1 MLQDGLGYPVWRHIL
16 NSAGMERFPEE
27 QMDMVRLGISQYGI
41 SASGLSGLRNVCTL
55 RTTILQIK
63 HIKAGETV
71 GYGRKGKVEHDSD
84 IATLRIGYADG
95 LSRQFGNGAGHVLIK
110 DKLVPFVGNVC
121 MDLSMVDVTGLD
133 VKEGESV
140 IIFGDDLPV
149 TELAKTINTIPY
161 EILTSVSSRVKRIYF
176 RE

>member
-1 MLQDGLGYPVWRHIL
+1 M
-16 NSAGMERFPEE
+16 
-27 QMDMVRLGISQYGI
+27 
-41 SASGLSGLRNVCTL
+41 
-55 RTTILQIK
+55 
-63 HIKAGETV
+63 
-71 GYGRKGKVEHDSD
+71 
-84 IATLRIGYADG
+84 
-95 LSRQFGNGAGHVLIK
+95 LIK